1 MKKTKQ
7 LVTKNMLMSEVVER
21 FPELVE
27 VLTYDYGLHCVS
39 CFAAEMETLEQ
50 GASGHGM
57 SEEEVGVM
65 ISSLNKIITETKVKA
80 ES

>member
-57 SEEEVGVM
+57 SEEEVEVM
-65 ISSLNKIITETKVKA
+65 INSLNKIIAETKVKA

>member
-7 LVTKNMLMSEVVER
+7 FVTKNMLMSEVVER